1 MLYKEGKSVLANI
14 NINDIF
20 IKEKIIPGQFF
31 SRLEKVPSKLNVDEL
46 QVAPS
51 ERIFEFILMGE
62 FKDMGNKVLNKIK
75 TPLLN
80 KI

>member
-46 QVAPS
+46 
-51 ERIFEFILMGE
+51 
-62 FKDMGNKVLNKIK
+62 
-75 TPLLN
+75 
-80 KI
+80 